1 MDNSNEKIQVDDI
14 QVQEVAAT
22 ETVPMKGLQGFKSLF
37 RTASTREGHLTQMH
51 SLGRIFTWFA
61 MGIICL
67 VPILYCVAEGVT
79 PNWTILAESIPFMAG
94 YWAIGL
100 IEAISYAPLLG
111 TGGQYLSFITGNIAN
126 LKLPCSINS
135 QNIAK
140 TKQGSEE
147 QEIVSTIS
155 IAVSSIVTTL
165 IIVIG
170 LIPLAIFQEEIVDVL
185 MPISPYV
192 IPAVFGGLTIALM
205 AKYYKIALIP
215 FVVCIIVCVV
225 GNLIGR
231 GEEVNNQS
239 TMVIVGMVISIIAT
253 LIMYK
258 LGKV

>member
-1 MDNSNEKIQVDDI
+1 MDY
-14 QVQEVAAT
+14 T
-22 ETVPMKGLQGFKSLF
+22 C
-37 RTASTREGHLTQMH
+37 
-51 SLGRIFTWFA
+51 RIDTFY
-61 MGIICL
+61 G
-67 VPILYCVAEGVT
+67 G
-79 PNWTILAESIPFMAG
+79 
-94 YWAIGL
+94 
-100 IEAISYAPLLG
+100 LLG
-111 TGGQYLSFITGNIAN
+111 YRAYRSHLLRAPSRNGRSV
-126 LKLPCSINS
+126 PVINS

-215 FVVCIIVCVV
+215 FAVCIIVCVV
-225 GNLIGR
+225 GNLIGF
-231 GEEVNNQS
+231 EEVNSQS
-239 TMVIVGMVISIIAT
+239 TMVIVGMVISIIST